1 MRFYRDITQ
10 GHYMPTGSLVHRI
23 EARAKIIELM
33 ALIITILL
41 VRETTTLATTFLF
54 SIWVVK
60 QSKLPL
66 MHVLR
71 GIRPFLWLFLFILLL
86 HFLVVPGRPIFP
98 LRIGFMEM
106 TYSGLRE
113 GVLISFQVALCIIF
127 SSILTLTTSPMELA
141 KGVFR
146 LLSPLR
152 ILRVPVDDIAIMVM
166 ISMRYVP
173 LFLKDVDR
181 INKAQKAR
189 GVCFDEGGLLQR
201 GKMVLPLLVPLLAN
215 SLRRAHD
222 IGDALAER
230 GYGEGA
236 GWPAKGGERL
246 GREGCI
252 SLVATGGVIGL
263 VVFFGFLGGA
273 S

>member
-1 MRFYRDITQ
+1 MRFYRDITL
-10 GHYMPTGSLVHRI
+10 GHYMPTGSVVHRI

-66 MHVLR
+66 MYVLR
-71 GIRPFLWLFLFILLL
+71 GIRPFLWLFLFIFFI

-98 LRIGFMEM
+98 LRMGFIRM
-106 TYSGLRE
+106 TYSGLEE
-113 GVLISFQVALCIIF
+113 GALISFQVALCIIF

-173 LFLKDVDR
+173 LFLKEIERVT
-181 INKAQKAR
+181 KAQRAR

-201 GKMVLPLLVPLLAN
+201 GKMVLPLLAPLLAN
-215 SLRRAHD
+215 SLRKAHD
-222 IGDALAER
+222 IGDALAAR

-263 VVFFGFLGGA
+263 VVFFGFLGG
-273 S
+273 SF

>member
-1 MRFYRDITQ
+1 MKFYRDITL
-10 GHYMPTGSLVHRI
+10 GHYMPMGSVVHGI

-33 ALIITILL
+33 ALIITIFL
-41 VRETTTLATTFLF
+41 VREATALAITFFF
-54 SIWVVK
+54 SILVVR

-71 GIRPFLWLFLFILLL
+71 GIRPFLWLFLFIFLI

-98 LRIGFMEM
+98 FRIGFIKM
-106 TYSGLRE
+106 TYSGLKE
-113 GVLISFQVALCIIF
+113 GALISFQVALSIIF

-152 ILRVPVDDIAIMVM
+152 IFRVPIDDIAIMVM

-173 LFLKDVDR
+173 LFLKEVER
-181 INKAQKAR
+181 IIKAQRAR
-189 GVCFDEGGLLQR
+189 GVYFDEGGLVQR
-201 GKMVLPLLVPLLAN
+201 GKMVLPLLAPLMAN
-215 SLRRAHD
+215 SLRKAHG
-222 IGDALAER
+222 IGDALVAR

-236 GWPAKGGERL
+236 RWPTGGGEGL
-246 GREGCI
+246 GREACL
-252 SLVATGGVIGL
+252 SLVATGGLIGL
-263 VVFFGFLGGA
+263 VVFFGFVGG
-273 S
+273 SF